1 MPIED
6 VYEELYE
13 VLSNMDKATVMKIP
27 EDILNKIITQRN
39 TSFKTAIDDDNLFN
53 ENNISKEAMDLLC
66 WIDYNYWASPERKK
80 EVDDIKKREEI
91 LKDENFDAHS
101 IFEKNDM
108 RPSNVE
114 SITNSSQELIE
125 KKKNSF
131 ISRIKNIINL
141 FKNIRKIIER

>member
-27 EDILNKIITQRN
+27 EAILNKIITQRN

>member
-39 TSFKTAIDDDNLFN
+39 TSFKTAIDDGDLFN
-53 ENNISKEAMDLLC
+53 ENNISKETMDLLC

-80 EVDDIKKREEI
+80 EVDDIKKRES
-91 LKDENFDAHS
+91 LARDENFDAHS

-114 SITNSSQELIE
+114 STNNESQALIE
-125 KKKNSF
+125 KKENVF
-131 ISRIKNIINL
+131 ISIVKNIINL
-141 FKNIRKIIER
+141 IKNFRKIIRR

>member
-1 MPIED
+1 MG
-6 VYEELYE
+6 
-13 VLSNMDKATVMKIP
+13 
-27 EDILNKIITQRN
+27 
-39 TSFKTAIDDDNLFN
+39 
-53 ENNISKEAMDLLC
+53 
-66 WIDYNYWASPERKK
+66 SPERKK

>member
-80 EVDDIKKREEI
+80 EVDDIRKREQ
-91 LKDENFDAHS
+91 LSKDENFDAHS

-114 SITNSSQELIE
+114 SINNPSQELIE

-131 ISRIKNIINL
+131 ISIIKNIINL

>member
-131 ISRIKNIINL
+131 ISIIKNIINL